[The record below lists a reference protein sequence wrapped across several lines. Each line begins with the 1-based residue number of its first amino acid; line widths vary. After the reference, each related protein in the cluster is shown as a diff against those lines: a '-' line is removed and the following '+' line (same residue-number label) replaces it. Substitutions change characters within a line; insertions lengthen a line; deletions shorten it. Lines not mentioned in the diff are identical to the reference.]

1 MIKQRKKMVD
11 SNGLC
16 FPLYKMLFKINF
28 QEARRLLIAQIQNI
42 FYNDFLKILFG
53 PEKWA
58 KNGISTEVRVF

>member
-1 MIKQRKKMVD
+1 M
-11 SNGLC
+11 LC
-16 FPLYKMLFKINF
+16 KINF
-28 QEARRLLIAQIQNI
+28 KEARRLLIAQIQNI